1 MKKVRKDKNGWYKFS
16 SSLSS
21 VCFIND
27 SLPNILC
34 ERLKIVALYPHIIM
48 SGKLSSDKKT
58 FTPDGK
64 IDLGGIKAGAYYKNN
79 IEIKK
84 LLQKEEI
91 E

>member
-27 SLPNILC
+27 SLPN
-34 ERLKIVALYPHIIM
+34 IIM

-91 E
+91 EWSFK